1 MSTVVNDET
10 AGGVRQVPPVQRVGA
25 EPTGSGPRTEP
36 APAQRAEPEQRLRL
50 RTVTIDAVLSLVAA
64 AGGALALD
72 WLLYQRLLPL
82 SGAVGF
88 WLCWYLLFVLCY
100 AAVAAMQTG
109 RRLVTDRVAGVLLA
123 TAGLLVLVVV
133 ANQIVYTVVRGLP
146 ALRHSNFFTQTMGT
160 TGPLDPL
167 SRGGLLHA
175 LIGSLEQLGL
185 ATLFSVPLGV
195 LAALFLAE
203 IGGTLARP
211 VRVIVEAMTALPEI
225 IAGLFIY
232 AVVVLTLGLDQSGF
246 AASLALT
253 VMMIPIVTRASEVM
267 LRLVPN
273 GLREASY
280 ALGAS
285 HWRTVW
291 NVVLPTARAG
301 LGTAVVLAMARAVG
315 ETAPVLLASG
325 FTKELNANPF
335 SGPQLSLPLYIW
347 NYVRYPQPD
356 MVARAFGAG
365 LALMIAVLVLFTLA
379 RLLGGAAPGELT
391 RRQRRRLA
399 RDSARAAA
407 LRAAAQ
413 PAAPAGPQP

>member
-1 MSTVVNDET
+1 MT
-10 AGGVRQVPPVQRVGA
+10 
-25 EPTGSGPRTEP
+25 EPTVTDVPL
-36 APAQRAEPEQRLRL
+36 QLHRL
-50 RTVTIDAVLSLVAA
+50 TVDAVLSLLCSAA
-64 AGGALALD
+64 GALALV
-72 WLLYQRLLPL
+72 WLVYERLAPF
-82 SGAVGF
+82 SGIVGF
-88 WLCWYLLFVLCY
+88 WLCWYVVFLLLYGLVSGL
-100 AAVAAMQTG
+100 QWG
-109 RRLVTDRVAGVLLA
+109 RRVLADRVAGVALA
-123 TAGLLVLVVV
+123 TGGLLVLVVV
-133 ANQIVYTVVRGLP
+133 ANQIGYTVYRGIP
-146 ALRHSNFFTQTMGT
+146 ALRHGNFFTETMGV

-167 SRGGLLHA
+167 TSGGVLHA

-203 IGGTLARP
+203 MGGPLARP

-232 AVVVLTLGLDQSGF
+232 AVVILTLGLEQSGF

-267 LRLVPN
+267 LRLVPG

-285 HWRTVW
+285 QWRTVW
-291 NVVLPTARAG
+291 NVVLPTARSG

-325 FTKELNANPF
+325 FTKELNPDPF
-335 SGPQLSLPLYIW
+335 AGPQLSLPLYIW

-365 LALMIAVLVLFTLA
+365 LALMIAVLALFVLA
-379 RLLGGAAPGELT
+379 RIIGGGTPGELS
-391 RRQRRRLA
+391 RRQQRRVA
-399 RDSARAAA
+399 RDKAVQRRAE
-407 LRAAAQ
+407 
-413 PAAPAGPQP
+413 PGESS